1 VGTEP
6 AARPRAC
13 ELFDALRCQ
22 LESLGNAV
30 GAVHHEPTLI
40 RVQSDRMSLSEHAL
54 HDGAGLFA
62 QMIVDE
68 KERGVYV
75 LAAEDVEQQ
84 RRRSWIGAVVVGE
97 IDDWC
102 FRGAR
107 QVPRRIF
114 PVECLQEK
122 RERGSVRQRE
132 YAQGHRAREEQHQ
145 HAYYCTV
152 ASRPL

>member
-1 VGTEP
+1 M
-6 AARPRAC
+6 
-13 ELFDALRCQ
+13 FDALRCQ

-40 RVQSDRMSLSEHAL
+40 RVQSDSVSLSEHAL

-75 LAAEDVEQQ
+75 LAAKDVEQQ

-107 QVPRRIF
+107 QVPRRIL
-114 PVECLQEK
+114 PVECFQEK
-122 RERGSVRQRE
+122 RERGSVHQRE
-132 YAQGHRAREEQHQ
+132 HAHGHGARQQQHEQASSHRC
-145 HAYYCTV
+145 HAPRLSV
-152 ASRPL
+152 VGRQLR